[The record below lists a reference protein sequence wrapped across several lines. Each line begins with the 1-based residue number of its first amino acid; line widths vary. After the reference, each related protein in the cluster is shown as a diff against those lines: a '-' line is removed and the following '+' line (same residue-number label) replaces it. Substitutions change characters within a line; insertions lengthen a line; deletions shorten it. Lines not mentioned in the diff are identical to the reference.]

1 MHYLRN
7 MATTLIIGSE
17 GQLGTELYSALISK
31 QPANSVICSDL
42 RNAFPDNT
50 SRIFVN
56 LDVTNSAAL
65 ESIIQEH
72 GVKCIYHLAAIL
84 SAKGEQNPQM
94 AWHIN
99 MTGLLNVLE
108 LGVKYNL
115 ERVYWP
121 SSIAAFGPNTPRIN
135 TPQYC
140 VMDPNTVYGMSK
152 QVGELWCRYYH
163 EKYGLDVR
171 SLRYPGII
179 SYKTLPG
186 GGTTDYAIDI
196 FHQALKTK
204 SYSCFLGPDSA
215 LPMMYIDDA
224 IRATLELMEAPAEQ
238 VKNRMS
244 YNLSAISFTPK
255 ELAEAI
261 QKRIP
266 EFQIS
271 YTPDFRQAIADSW
284 PASIDDSAARA
295 DWGWKHNFGMDELV
309 NVMFEG
315 LKELG
320 Q

>member
-1 MHYLRN
+1 

-65 ESIIQEH
+65 EAIIQEH
-72 GVKCIYHLAAIL
+72 GVKRIYHLAAIL

-121 SSIAAFGPNTPRIN
+121 SSIAAFGPNTPRID

-196 FHQALKTK
+196 FHQALKTG

-266 EFQIS
+266 SFEIS
-271 YTPDFRQAIADSW
+271 YAPDFRQAIADSW

-295 DWGWKHNFGMDELV
+295 DWGWKHQFGMDELV
-309 NVMFEG
+309 DVMFSG
-315 LKELG
+315 LKEMGL
-320 Q
+320 